1 LSLLQILLS
10 LLDYKARLLLWIA
23 GSIALYALAVNFLDY
38 GRPGLSSLDPVGFG
52 TGRARTGPSP
62 HTRLGRLVTRLDSWP
77 HRFWLARI
85 FRFAYYVG
93 LPFLALIKGAMSPRL
108 LGLSDLDWIGG
119 IGAGVPLG
127 LGAFLLLVWGWS
139 HYLRSLRRRKV
150 ERPRLAEVHI
160 LSQPW
165 GWPLILL
172 EIIYLEAH
180 WAFYRSGPL
189 TVLGDYWGVFAGLGI
204 VFIEWATNP
213 KLRRT
218 LDTERRG
225 EILWNGSLALV
236 IALIFLFT
244 HNLWLC
250 AIIHLGLEMGL
261 LAILGTLYRVRG
273 ERIA

>member
-23 GSIALYALAVNFLDY
+23 GSVALYALAVNFLDY
-38 GRPGLSSLDPVGFG
+38 SRPGLS
-52 TGRARTGPSP
+52 RARTGRSP
-62 HTRLGRLVTRLDSWP
+62 HTRLSRLVTRLDSWP
-77 HRFWLARI
+77 YRFWLDQI

-93 LPFLALIKGAMSPRL
+93 LPFLALIKGVMSPRL

-139 HYLRSLRRRKV
+139 HYIRSLGRRKV
-150 ERPRLAEVHI
+150 ERPRSAEAHI

-165 GWPLILL
+165 GWLLILL

-189 TVLGDYWGVFAGLGI
+189 AVLGDYWGVFAGLGV
-204 VFIEWATNP
+204 VFVEWATNP
-213 KLRRT
+213 TLRRN
-218 LDTERRG
+218 LGRERQG

-236 IALIFLFT
+236 IAILFLFT
-244 HNLWLC
+244 RNLWLC
-250 AIIHLGLEMGL
+250 AIIHLGLEIGL
-261 LAILGTLYRVRG
+261 LAILGALYRKRG
-273 ERIA
+273 ARIA